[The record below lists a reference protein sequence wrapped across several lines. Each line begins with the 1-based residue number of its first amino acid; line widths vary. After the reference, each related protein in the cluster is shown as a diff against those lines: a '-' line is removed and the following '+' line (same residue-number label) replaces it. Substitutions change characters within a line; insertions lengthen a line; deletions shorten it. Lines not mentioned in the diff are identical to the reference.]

1 MNDKLHNRLLDLRI
15 YYLPIVIFNC
25 FITGFLF
32 FLFPAALLVTIMVN
46 IVLLYAYLLIE
57 FLGGLFILLVVLS
70 FFTNKITIDTF
81 KNYGDRSTELNYP
94 RIYVILNLIS
104 FVSLL
109 TIFIITY
116 IIINK
121 WGVLLWKRNIIL
133 F

>member
-1 MNDKLHNRLLDLRI
+1 MSDKLHNRLLDLRI
-15 YYLPIVIFNC
+15 YYLPIVIFNS

-57 FLGGLFILLVVLS
+57 FLGGLFILLVILS
-70 FFTNKITIDTF
+70 LFNNKITIDTF
-81 KNYGDRSTELNYP
+81 KNYGDRSNELNYS

-116 IIINK
+116 III
-121 WGVLLWKRNIIL
+121 
-133 F
+133 